1 MEPRQRLDEE
11 LLCLTSWLSLNS
23 YEERA
28 RDAVARDFC
37 LSVQSLGE
45 SRCVLVGSTVSGL
58 YARFRLM
65 RTSMLPT
72 SDVNFIVGPCD
83 AHPLEAFTNTL
94 SAHIRDCALFRDVHT
109 VTGESGNRIRALH
122 TVAFPLLPNE

>member
-28 RDAVARDFC
+28 RDAVARDFRS
-37 LSVQSLGE
+37 SVQSLGE

-58 YARFRLM
+58 YVRFRLM
-65 RTSMLPT
+65 RTSVLPT
-72 SDVNFIVGPCD
+72 SDVNFIVVPCD
-83 AHPLEAFTNTL
+83 AHQVEAFTSTL
-94 SAHIRDCALFRDVHT
+94 SAHLRNCALFCDVHT
-109 VTGESGNRIRALH
+109 VMSDSGNRIRALH
-122 TVAFPLLPNE
+122 AVAFPLLPNK